1 MPTCGNEIIF
11 PKFLKLIVATRG
23 SNCDKSTEW
32 SIIAVAKG
40 LTVALQDLSTNRKP
54 LKSFSG
60 SSVVSAI
67 LCVVSGDRSAV
78 VSETLCPCSPILLTY
93 ATCDIGIVVSTPP
106 TIIVMWS
113 NASNSF
119 TSPTI
124 AVPFLNETFT
134 CEFCAPTAREMDTI
148 SKNNTFL
155 LGYMILSNCFCLQR

>member
-11 PKFLKLIVATRG
+11 PKFLKHIVATRG

-124 AVPFLNETFT
+124 AVYLIVSVCKDSENKSNHQMFF
-134 CEFCAPTAREMDTI
+134 
-148 SKNNTFL
+148 SKWHNKKHTSSF
-155 LGYMILSNCFCLQR
+155 YLQRRY